1 MQAAFGRRFESSL
14 HCVLDF
20 GFRLAYIV
28 QAAFTFCGADETRGK
43 TSARRFLRLPA
54 PRATGGVQCG
64 YGGSATPCAP
74 SRHAIRHSKSSLHF
88 PKRGAGCFF
97 WVCSELVSYSAEE
110 GVGLP
115 LPPKGSLHFA
125 DNVQIQ
131 YAGCFFKFAA
141 NLSPLPRE
149 RVKVRAFSDGANF
162 NFCMAAGLPSPQP
175 SPTGEGVGF
184 QLPSEGGL
192 HLNMTAKCRLPLPR
206 AATLSVAMAAQRHAD
221 RSDSEIY
228 SRLKLQ

>member
-1 MQAAFGRRFESSL
+1 M
-14 HCVLDF
+14 
-20 GFRLAYIV
+20 
-28 QAAFTFCGADETRGK
+28 
-43 TSARRFLRLPA
+43 
-54 PRATGGVQCG
+54 
-64 YGGSATPCAP
+64 
-74 SRHAIRHSKSSLHF
+74 
-88 PKRGAGCFF
+88 KRGAKHRPGGFCDCLRHGQRVDAMWIWWQRNAMRTVPTRHPPFKKQPALSETGCRLLF

-115 LPPKGSLHFA
+115 LPPKDSLHFA

-149 RVKVRAFSDGANF
+149 RVRVRAFSDGANF
-162 NFCMAAGLPSPQP
+162 NFCMAAGLPSSLP
-175 SPTGEGVGF
+175 SPAGEGVGF

-206 AATLSVAMAAQRHAD
+206 AATLSVGMAAQRHAD

>member
-1 MQAAFGRRFESSL
+1 MRTVPTRHPPFKKQPALSPTG
-14 HCVLDF
+14 C
-20 GFRLAYIV
+20 RL
-28 QAAFTFCGADETRGK
+28 
-43 TSARRFLRLPA
+43 L
-54 PRATGGVQCG
+54 
-64 YGGSATPCAP
+64 
-74 SRHAIRHSKSSLHF
+74 
-88 PKRGAGCFF
+88 F
-97 WVCSELVSYSAEE
+97 WVCSELVSYAAQE
-110 GVGLP
+110 GMGLP

-149 RVKVRAFSDGANF
+149 RVRVRAFSDGANF

-206 AATLSVAMAAQRHAD
+206 AATLSVGMAAQRHAD
-221 RSDSEIY
+221 CSDSEIY
-228 SRLKLQ
+228 LIEKNVKKQPAHSQTGCRLLFCLLIASVFLRHGHG

>member
-1 MQAAFGRRFESSL
+1 MQAAF
-14 HCVLDF
+14 
-20 GFRLAYIV
+20 A
-28 QAAFTFCGADETRGK
+28 FCGADETRGK

-54 PRATGGVQCG
+54 PRATGGCNVDMVAAQ
-64 YGGSATPCAP
+64 
-74 SRHAIRHSKSSLHF
+74 RHADRPDTPSAIQKAACTFPNGVQAAFLGVQRTCLLCRGRGSGFAVAAKGQPAFCGQCPNPICRLLFQICSKSVPS
-88 PKRGAGCFF
+88 PAG
-97 WVCSELVSYSAEE
+97 E

-149 RVKVRAFSDGANF
+149 RVRVRAFSDGANF
-162 NFCMAAGLPSPQP
+162 NFCMAVGLPSPQP

-184 QLPSEGGL
+184 G
-192 HLNMTAKCRLPLPR
+192 CRQK
-206 AATLSVAMAAQRHAD
+206 AATLSVGMAAQRHAD